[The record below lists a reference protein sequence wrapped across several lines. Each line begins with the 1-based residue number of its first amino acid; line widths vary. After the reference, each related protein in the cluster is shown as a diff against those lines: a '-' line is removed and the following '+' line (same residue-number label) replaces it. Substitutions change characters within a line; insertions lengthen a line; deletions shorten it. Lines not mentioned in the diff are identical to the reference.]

1 MKKLI
6 TLLLLLVSLSSYS
19 QNDSIITYYKEIC
32 YNSEWNG
39 KTPPKKFYKDVKIY
53 VGGVMSDSLSLELHK
68 IIKEL
73 NDLIIP
79 IKISVVTDKLESNVY
94 LYFGNGKGFVNSL
107 NQSDEKKE
115 WRLKTIEH
123 NWGAFWIKR
132 RGSIISSSKIFIDTD
147 RTETLNQQK
156 HLLREELTQSLG
168 FSNDSYKYDDSIF
181 QQSWSVVTKYSE
193 IDKEIIKMLYN

>member
-68 IIKEL
+68 IVKEL

-107 NQSDEKKE
+107 NESDEKKE

-147 RTETLNQQK
+147 RTETLNQQ
-156 HLLREELTQSLG
+156 
-168 FSNDSYKYDDSIF
+168 
-181 QQSWSVVTKYSE
+181 
-193 IDKEIIKMLYN
+193 